1 MSKITKVSRC
11 TNNTGIPVIILS
23 KRSYG
28 RALIIITVGINKF
41 KFDFHFSP
49 IKQMSYK
56 QCNNYVSPI
65 SSRKTNNMKHHP
77 NYSQSQHTTPNK
89 FQSLYK
95 GIPSMLQFMD
105 SSNLHHNQQFQ
116 LTGSGIAQILLKI
129 YKLDGVIPTFSH
141 YSSQNNNTI
150 ITQEFWVPT

>member
-1 MSKITKVSRC
+1 MRLLTTPKIAKISRC
-11 TNNTGIPVIILS
+11 TNNAGIPVIILS

-28 RALIIITVGINKF
+28 RALMIITAAINKF

-77 NYSQSQHTTPNK
+77 NYNQRQCMAPNK
-89 FQSLYK
+89 LQSLYK
-95 GIPSMLQFMD
+95 AIPSMLQFMN
-105 SSNLHHNQQFQ
+105 SSNLHSNQQFC
-116 LTGSGIAQILLKI
+116 LTKRALAQILLKT
-129 YKLDGVIPTFSH
+129 YKLDGVIPTFSQ

-150 ITQEFWVPT
+150 GTQ